1 MRCRRSTRSRFCS
14 SSSPFERLAPA
25 LAGVNRP
32 RLLRPL
38 VDRQHQA
45 AAHQLL
51 VDVNR
56 GRGQEGRHR
65 PLHPVLVG
73 DQAPGLR
80 VLAGGGNRELAL
92 RLQQL
97 QGVGG
102 ALGALL
108 LDQHQ
113 HLVLEVLLAQLE
125 QPLAVVVQ
133 SSSAAGKSAPLEA
146 VLALVPEERVKC

>member
-1 MRCRRSTRSRFCS
+1 M
-14 SSSPFERLAPA
+14 
-25 LAGVNRP
+25 
-32 RLLRPL
+32 
-38 VDRQHQA
+38 
-45 AAHQLL
+45 
-51 VDVNR
+51 
-56 GRGQEGRHR
+56 
-65 PLHPVLVG
+65 G